1 MSRGSKVSLAYAPQT
16 DITVKPT
23 TGWKVLPF
31 KSNSLNKAVELTDS
45 ETIVDSRIKT
55 AGMVTSA
62 TAEGDV
68 SVEFIKSTYDDLIAA
83 AAFNTWSTN
92 VLTMGGNTSKLFA
105 IEEKF
110 GDVAQYH
117 YWAGMAVNTWSL
129 SIPETG
135 FIEMTFGFMGQDY
148 KTGTTAFSTTPATA
162 ITAPKASSISV
173 DSITIDGENL
183 KGIACVTAFD
193 FTLDNGMERQ
203 NCIGGGLY
211 GAKQLEM
218 MAAMTGN
225 LTLAYGQKAQSI
237 LDKQLTGATVAI
249 EAVIKLPDN
258 STYTLSIPKAQL
270 SGDIPNG
277 GMTDILN
284 AQLSYTV
291 VETAPTL
298 TRSITP

>member
-1 MSRGSKVSLAYAPQT
+1 MSRGSKVVLAYAPQT
-16 DITVKPT
+16 DVAVKPT

-31 KSNSLNKAVELTDS
+31 KSNSLNNSVELTDS

-92 VLTMGGNTSKLFA
+92 VLTMGGNTSQLFA

-148 KTGTTAFSTTPATA
+148 KTSTTAFSATPATA

-193 FTLDNGMERQ
+193 FTLDNGIERQ